1 MQRWIK
7 PVIIGLSGLF
17 IVMLGFSLLLPDH
30 VMTSKWVKVAGDKDS
45 IIAEIGDLGN
55 WGSWNLLVK
64 DGQQI
69 EATDS
74 SLQWVSGNGHR
85 NTIHIDTVNSNGVA
99 TRLRLNEGRTMQSGF
114 SVERRDPA
122 SDSVQVVWYI
132 IEELKWYPWEK
143 FYGMMAA
150 DMKGPLMDSS
160 LQLLKSEIQG
170 RR

>member
-7 PVIIGLSGLF
+7 PVIIGLAGLF

-30 VMTSKWVKVAGDKDS
+30 VMTSKWVKVSANRDS
-45 IIAEIGDLGN
+45 VILELRNLGN
-55 WGSWNLLVK
+55 WESWNLLVK

-69 EATDS
+69 LATDS
-74 SLQWVSGNGHR
+74 SLEWVTQNGNR
-85 NTIHIDTVNSNGVA
+85 NSLHVDTVNEKGVA
-99 TRLRLNEGRTMQSGF
+99 TSLRLNQGRSMLSGF
-114 SVERRDPA
+114 SVEQRDPA
-122 SDSVQVVWYI
+122 VDSVQVVWYI